1 MPSPHLPLR
10 PSRWLA
16 ALLALLL
23 GGPAQA
29 ASAVLIW
36 PINPAIEADQPA
48 RRCGWRIAASNR

>member
-48 RRCGWRIAASNR
+48 TAL

>member
-29 ASAVLIW
+29 
-36 PINPAIEADQPA
+36 
-48 RRCGWRIAASNR
+48 